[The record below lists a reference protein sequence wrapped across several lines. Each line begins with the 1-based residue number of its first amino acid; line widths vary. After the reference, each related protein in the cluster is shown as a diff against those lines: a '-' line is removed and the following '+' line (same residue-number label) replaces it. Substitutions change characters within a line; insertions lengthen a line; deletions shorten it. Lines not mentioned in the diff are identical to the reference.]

1 MVLGIEKTD
10 REKAGLVSDS
20 SIVQFV
26 DKEFERR
33 QRERLPYELQWQL
46 NMNFIEGNQYCD
58 IDQHRLVI
66 EEVEKYY
73 AWQEREVFNQIAP
86 VVETRISRLATMK
99 PILKARAPT
108 TSADDVR
115 SSRVSSQLLKNLYYD
130 QGIGVKLAE
139 VYTWAETTGT
149 CFVKNIWNPDK
160 GPVTG
165 EIEVIEIDDS
175 GEVETY
181 IEEIREGALEVVIV
195 PPHEMFPDSNFRNNL
210 QDCRSTI
217 HAKAIHVDEIKE
229 AWGVEVL
236 PEKTSS
242 MRLQRTM
249 GSQSW
254 GVGTSHYFTT
264 TDLNNHAVVKEYWE
278 KPSKT
283 FPYGRIFTVANGKLL
298 HEGHMFYPIGDD
310 GDLEFPF
317 ERVVSIKRPG
327 ILWGRCVVDRLI
339 PVQRRYNALRNR
351 KAEYLNRCAIGQ
363 WVVEEGA
370 VDVDDMEEN
379 AGQPGYV
386 YVYQR
391 GFNPPEPVVNAQ
403 LPIAFDTEEHNLL
416 QEINML
422 SGTSDLAKQSK
433 APPGVKSGVA
443 MSIALEQDD
452 TRISVTAKHIEN
464 FLVRCGKVWLKMHQL
479 FVSGPRVLKAIG
491 EDNVMEYLD
500 WTASDIT
507 SDDVYVEP
515 FSALAES
522 PAQRRQ
528 MVFDLLASGLFHNEQ
543 GMLEP
548 SMKSKIFEMID
559 LGNWESGDEDNRMHI
574 AKADRQNIML
584 MEGKHAPV
592 LPYDDHI
599 IHIHR
604 HNRHRL
610 SVEYEDLMA
619 QNPLIE
625 QVFQQH
631 VDAHLQFLLPPPQP
645 GMGAEPMPGGG
656 PEEMPQQEVF

>member
-20 SIVQFV
+20 SLVQFV
-26 DKEFERR
+26 EEEFTRR
-33 QRERLPYELQWQL
+33 QKERLPYELQWQL
-46 NMNFIEGNQYCD
+46 NVNFIEGNQYCD
-58 IDQHRLVI
+58 IDPHRLVI
-66 EEVEKYY
+66 DEVEKLYP
-73 AWQEREVFNQIAP
+73 WQERESFNQIAP
-86 VVETRISRLATMK
+86 VIETRISRLATMK

-108 TSADDVR
+108 TSADDIR
-115 SSRVSSQLLKNLYYD
+115 SSRVSSQLLQNLYYD
-130 QGIGVKLAE
+130 QGIGVKLSE
-139 VYTWAETTGT
+139 VYAWAESTGT

-160 GPVTG
+160 GPITG
-165 EIEVIEIDDS
+165 EMEIIVIDENGEEEVT
-175 GEVETY
+175 VEK
-181 IEEIREGALEVVIV
+181 IREGALEVVVV
-195 PPHEMFPDSNFRNNL
+195 PPHEIFPDSSFRNDI
-210 QDCRSTI
+210 QDCRSVI

-254 GVGTSHYFTT
+254 GVGVSHYYSTHNL
-264 TDLNNHAVVKEYWE
+264 DKHAVVKEYWE
-278 KPSKT
+278 KPSKM
-283 FPYGRIFTVANGKLL
+283 FPNGRLITIANGKLL
-298 HEGHMFYPIGDD
+298 HEGQLFYPTGPDNE
-310 GDLEFPF
+310 LAFPF

-327 ILWGRCVVDRLI
+327 IIWGRCVVDRLI

-351 KAEYLNRCAIGQ
+351 KAEFLNRSAIGQ
-363 WVVEEGA
+363 WTVQEGS
-370 VDVDDMEEN
+370 VDVDDMEAN
-379 AGQPGYV
+379 AGQPGYI

-391 GFNPPEPVVNAQ
+391 GFDPPSLVQNAQ
-403 LPIAFDTEEHNLL
+403 LPIAFDTEELALL
-416 QEINML
+416 QEINIF

-452 TRISVTAKHIEN
+452 TRIATTAKHIEH
-464 FLVRCGKVWLKMHQL
+464 FLVKCGKVWLRMHQL
-479 FVSGPRVLKAIG
+479 FVSGTRILKAIG

-500 WTASDIT
+500 WTSSDIT

-522 PAQRRQ
+522 PAQKRQ
-528 MVFDLLASGLFHNEQ
+528 MVFDLLASGLFHNDE
-543 GMLEP
+543 GILEP

-574 AKADRQNIML
+574 AKADRQNITL
-584 MEGKHAPV
+584 SQGGYEPV

-599 IHIHR
+599 LHIHR
-604 HNRHRL
+604 HDRHRL
-610 SVEYEDLMA
+610 SVEYESLIA
-619 QNPLIE
+619 QNPMIE
-625 QVFQQH
+625 QAFQQH
-631 VDAHLQFLLPPPQP
+631 VDEHLQFLLPPPQP
-645 GMGAEPMPGGG
+645 EMEMGGAPEDMPL
-656 PEEMPQQEVF
+656 PQQ

>member
-20 SIVQFV
+20 SLVQFV
-26 DKEFERR
+26 EEEFTRR
-33 QRERLPYELQWQL
+33 QKERLPYELQWQL
-46 NMNFIEGNQYCD
+46 NVNFIEGNQYCD
-58 IDQHRLVI
+58 IDPHRLVI
-66 EEVEKYY
+66 DEVEKLYP
-73 AWQEREVFNQIAP
+73 WQERESFNQIAP
-86 VVETRISRLATMK
+86 VIETRISRLATMK

-108 TSADDVR
+108 TSADDIR
-115 SSRVSSQLLKNLYYD
+115 SSRVSSQLLQNLYYD
-130 QGIGVKLAE
+130 QGIGVKLSE
-139 VYTWAETTGT
+139 VYAWAESTGT

-160 GPVTG
+160 GPITG
-165 EIEVIEIDDS
+165 EMEIIVIDENGEEEVT
-175 GEVETY
+175 VEK
-181 IEEIREGALEVVIV
+181 IREGALEVVVV
-195 PPHEMFPDSNFRNNL
+195 PPHEIFPDSSFRNDI
-210 QDCRSTI
+210 QDCRSVI

-254 GVGTSHYFTT
+254 GVGVSHYYSTHNL
-264 TDLNNHAVVKEYWE
+264 DKHAVVKEYWE
-278 KPSKT
+278 KPSKM
-283 FPYGRIFTVANGKLL
+283 FPNGRLITIANGKLL
-298 HEGHMFYPIGDD
+298 HEGQLFYPTGPDNE
-310 GDLEFPF
+310 LAFPF

-327 ILWGRCVVDRLI
+327 IIWGRCVVDRLI

-351 KAEYLNRCAIGQ
+351 KAEFLNRSAIGQ
-363 WVVEEGA
+363 WTVQEGS
-370 VDVDDMEEN
+370 VDIDDMEAN
-379 AGQPGYV
+379 AGQPGYI

-391 GFNPPEPVVNAQ
+391 GFDPPSLVQNAQ
-403 LPIAFDTEEHNLL
+403 LPIAFDTEELALL
-416 QEINML
+416 QEINIF

-452 TRISVTAKHIEN
+452 TRIATTAKHIEH
-464 FLVRCGKVWLKMHQL
+464 FLVKCGKVWLRMHQL
-479 FVSGPRVLKAIG
+479 FVSGTRILKAIG

-500 WTASDIT
+500 WTSSDIT

-515 FSALAES
+515 FSSLAES
-522 PAQRRQ
+522 PAQKRQ
-528 MVFDLLASGLFHNEQ
+528 MVFDLLASGLFHNDE
-543 GMLEP
+543 GILEP

-574 AKADRQNIML
+574 AKADRQNITL
-584 MEGKHAPV
+584 SQGGYEPV

-599 IHIHR
+599 LHIHR
-604 HNRHRL
+604 HDRHRL
-610 SVEYEDLMA
+610 SVEYESLIA
-619 QNPLIE
+619 QNPMIE

-631 VDAHLQFLLPPPQP
+631 VDEHLQFLLPPPQP
-645 GMGAEPMPGGG
+645 EMEMGGAPEDMPL
-656 PEEMPQQEVF
+656 PQQ

>member
-20 SIVQFV
+20 SLVQFV
-26 DKEFERR
+26 EEEFTRR
-33 QRERLPYELQWQL
+33 QKERLPYELQWQL
-46 NMNFIEGNQYCD
+46 NVNFIEGNQYCD
-58 IDQHRLVI
+58 IDPHRLVI
-66 EEVEKYY
+66 DEVEKLYP
-73 AWQEREVFNQIAP
+73 WQERESFNQIAP
-86 VVETRISRLATMK
+86 VIETRISRLATMK

-108 TSADDVR
+108 TSADDIR
-115 SSRVSSQLLKNLYYD
+115 SSRVSSQLLQNLYYD
-130 QGIGVKLAE
+130 QGIGVKLSE
-139 VYTWAETTGT
+139 VYAWAESTGT

-160 GPVTG
+160 GPITG
-165 EIEVIEIDDS
+165 EMEIIVIDENGEEEVT
-175 GEVETY
+175 VEK
-181 IEEIREGALEVVIV
+181 IREGALEVVVV
-195 PPHEMFPDSNFRNNL
+195 PPHEIFPDSSFRNDI
-210 QDCRSTI
+210 QDCRSVI

-254 GVGTSHYFTT
+254 GVGVSHYYSTHNL
-264 TDLNNHAVVKEYWE
+264 DKHAVVKEYWE
-278 KPSKT
+278 KPSKM
-283 FPYGRIFTVANGKLL
+283 FPNGRLITIANGKLL
-298 HEGHMFYPIGDD
+298 HEGQLFYPTGPDNE
-310 GDLEFPF
+310 LAFPF

-327 ILWGRCVVDRLI
+327 IIWGRCVVDRLI

-351 KAEYLNRCAIGQ
+351 KAEFLNRSAIGQ
-363 WVVEEGA
+363 WTVQEGS
-370 VDVDDMEEN
+370 VDIDDMEAN
-379 AGQPGYV
+379 AGQPGYI

-391 GFNPPEPVVNAQ
+391 GFDPPSLVQNAQ
-403 LPIAFDTEEHNLL
+403 LPIAFDTEELALL
-416 QEINML
+416 QEINIF

-452 TRISVTAKHIEN
+452 TRIATTAKHIEH
-464 FLVRCGKVWLKMHQL
+464 FLVKCGKVWLRMHQL
-479 FVSGPRVLKAIG
+479 FVSGTRILKAIG

-500 WTASDIT
+500 WTSSDIT

-522 PAQRRQ
+522 PAQKRQ
-528 MVFDLLASGLFHNEQ
+528 MVFDLLASGLFHNDE
-543 GMLEP
+543 GILEP

-574 AKADRQNIML
+574 AKADRQNITL
-584 MEGKHAPV
+584 SQGGYEPV

-599 IHIHR
+599 LHIHR
-604 HNRHRL
+604 HDRHRL
-610 SVEYEDLMA
+610 SVEYESLIA
-619 QNPLIE
+619 QNPMIE
-625 QVFQQH
+625 QAFQQH
-631 VDAHLQFLLPPPQP
+631 VDEHLQFLLPPPQP
-645 GMGAEPMPGGG
+645 EMEMGGAPEDMPL
-656 PEEMPQQEVF
+656 PQQ